1 MAIVIRQATPG
12 DAPLI
17 AQYNAFMAL
26 ETENRV
32 LEQEILRNG
41 VEAVLKNPALG
52 VYYVAEA
59 DGKAA
64 GQLMITYEWS
74 DWRNGMF
81 WWIQSVYVRED
92 YRKKGVFKALF
103 HHVESEARSR
113 AGVCGLRLYVEH
125 ENERAKKIYEKLGMN
140 RTGYQLYERDFV
152 LGTDRP

>member
-32 LEQEILRNG
+32 LDQEILRNG
-41 VEAVLKNPALG
+41 VEAVLKDPALG
-52 VYYVAEA
+52 LYYLAEA
-59 DGKAA
+59 NGKVA

-74 DWRNGMF
+74 DWRNGTF

-92 YRKKGVFKALF
+92 YRMKGVFKALF
-103 HHVESEARSR
+103 RHVESEARSR
-113 AGVCGLRLYVEH
+113 KGVCGLRLYVEH
-125 ENERAKKIYEKLGMN
+125 GNEKAKQIYEKLGMA
-140 RTGYQLYERDFV
+140 RTDYQLYERDFI
-152 LGTDRP
+152 LGKGRP

>member
-1 MAIVIRQATPG
+1 MATVIRQATPG

-32 LEQEILRNG
+32 LDQDILRNG
-41 VEAVLKNPALG
+41 VEAVLKDPALG
-52 VYYVAEA
+52 LYYLAEVN
-59 DGKAA
+59 GKVA

-103 HHVESEARSR
+103 RHVESEARSR
-113 AGVCGLRLYVEH
+113 EGVCGLRLYVEH
-125 ENERAKKIYEKLGMN
+125 GNEKAKQIYEKLGMT
-140 RTGYQLYERDFV
+140 RTGYQLYECDFI
-152 LGTDRP
+152 LGGGRP